1 MLKTTVFLFTIAL
14 SSVSMA
20 DATCPGNAEKLMV
33 CKPAPVA
40 GDNEIAIT
48 VFDSIAVCQVG
59 PDVLLNYEK
68 AGENDAAYVVV
79 SVKMGGTSYILESED
94 VSTTLSVTTGI
105 NSKTAPAKLDVDFKA
120 AGLKAS
126 ATYSCQR

>member
-40 GDNEIAIT
+40 GDSEVAIT
-48 VFDSIAVCQVG
+48 VLDSIAVCQVG
-59 PDVLLNYEK
+59 SDVLLNYEK
-68 AGENDAAYVVV
+68 NGEADAAYVEVDV
-79 SVKMGGTSYILESED
+79 RMGGTSYILKSED

-105 NSKTAPAKLDVDFKA
+105 NSKTVPARLEVEFKA
-120 AGLKAS
+120 ANLKAS